1 MTNLR
6 AYVRMRVVG
15 KLQLNVRRLTM
26 YRNFKLFSV
35 FALLALLLST
45 GIGTA
50 QSLSNA
56 QQPPSV
62 SIEVDGKTIPIESGK
77 NVHPQT
83 YDLLSRDPDFASRED
98 IKWIFVDDMWVPL
111 KQTEEL
117 ALREAPILEK
127 TPSPDPVRSIFL
139 SVKSRL
145 MSLPMVNAG
154 HPGVTI
160 ACTTFRVLRVMIV
173 TVPVTQCAPKVV
185 P

>member
-1 MTNLR
+1 M
-6 AYVRMRVVG
+6 
-15 KLQLNVRRLTM
+15 
-26 YRNFKLFSV
+26 FSV
-35 FALLALLLST
+35 FALVVLLLST

-111 KQTEEL
+111 KQMEEL

-127 TPSPDPVRSIFL
+127 TPSPDPSPEYIPECRITLDVPAYSQCDYSGHLFNDPTHCGTMCQWGCAIT
-139 SVKSRL
+139 SSA
-145 MSLPMVNAG
+145 MVFRYYGASTN
-154 HPGVTI
+154 PGQ
-160 ACTTFRVLRVMIV
+160 L
-173 TVPVTQCAPKVV
+173 KE
-185 P
+185 